1 MPRPPRRIRPIE
13 RLVATHITKIGLK
26 NRFFSGLLGGWP
38 AARLHLA
45 QGFHPYFFVRTRH
58 RDAV

>member
-26 NRFFSGLLGGWP
+26 NRFFSGLLEEVARRKDANSVGGS
-38 AARLHLA
+38 AAHL
-45 QGFHPYFFVRTRH
+45 
-58 RDAV
+58 